1 MIRFIHAADIH
12 IDSPLIGLG
21 RYEGAPVEQI
31 RNATRRAFE
40 NLVHLAITE
49 QVKFVVIAGDL
60 YDGDWRDYNTG
71 MFLSKEMAKLRNEGI
86 RVLIITGNHDAES
99 NIQRVFL

>member
-31 RNATRRAFE
+31 RNATRKALE

-49 QVKFVVIAGDL
+49 QVKFVLIAGISMTV
-60 YDGDWRDYNTG
+60 TG
-71 MFLSKEMAKLRNEGI
+71 VTTTQACSSQRKWQNSATRGSGYSSLRE
-86 RVLIITGNHDAES
+86 ITMLKATLPK
-99 NIQRVFL
+99 V